1 MEKKKAVMKIDSYS
15 SKDGTL
21 LLSVNDYGVKT
32 MLKDLTDLCC
42 HKYGGY
48 IKIEASPP
56 YRNRSTCVH
65 GQNRHI
71 HGHLQ
76 QIAEY
81 TGYEL
86 DDIKDYVKNRAL
98 RRGYPTRQNP
108 LTGEIK
114 AMPTK
119 YANTVEAN
127 YIIDELH
134 QLAAELEIEL
144 DEGE

>member
-1 MEKKKAVMKIDSYS
+1 MEKQKAIMRIESYS
-15 SKDGTL
+15 TKDGTL
-21 LLSVNDYGVKT
+21 LLSVSDFGVRT
-32 MLKDLTDLCC
+32 MLKWLVELCEK
-42 HKYGGY
+42 KYGNY
-48 IKIEASPP
+48 IKLEMSPP
-56 YRNRSTCVH
+56 YRPRSTCVH